1 METPVLSPL
10 DRNYEAF
17 RRLLARSEVHLRRN
31 RYRDAAACAQVAAQ
45 FAWMNHCG
53 VFSSRELE
61 EILLEIG
68 RLLPP
73 LQAPLHRKGASTRV
87 LHVATQAYQTG
98 GSTQYIASWIDQ
110 DADRRHEI
118 CLTRQLSVPVPDKLT
133 ARVSGRVTLA
143 RLDGRRGGLLG
154 RAAALR
160 RHAANADVVLI
171 HTHPGD
177 VLPVLALG
185 GQPSAPPLVYVNQ
198 ADHVFWVGVS
208 IAHTLLNM
216 RSSGAVLAAERRG
229 VEPSRSIIAMRPLQF
244 EGRTVSREVAKE
256 RLGLDPTAVLVLT
269 AADETKYRPIAPPSL
284 LDIVLPVF
292 CDNPKAVLLAAG
304 PRPEAEWLEAENR
317 SAGRIRAL
325 GQVSDVTALHQ
336 AADVYLDSFPFSSL
350 TSLLE
355 SASLG
360 NPAVTYRGH
369 PDDCAV
375 LGADTAGVDQLLLK
389 PRTPHDVR
397 EDLRLLIDDATGRRA
412 RGEELRRVIAE
423 SHSGRGWRAEADR
436 VYAAAAASAPNVR
449 AWSTVRHDGLF
460 DELVRLVVSR
470 SPHSR
475 GVAGALKESLGLLPL
490 GERAS
495 AITALRRHRAQVR
508 ATDVLSDRSRVALIR
523 LRNSLLSSAPGS

>member
-1 METPVLSPL
+1 MGTAALSPL

-17 RRLLARSEVHLRRN
+17 RRLLARSTGHLKRR
-31 RYRDAAACAQVAAQ
+31 RYGDAAGCAQVAAQ

-61 EILLEIG
+61 ELLLEIG
-68 RLLPP
+68 GLLPQM
-73 LQAPLHRKGASTRV
+73 QAPPRRKGAPTRV
-87 LHVATQAYQTG
+87 LHIATQVYLTG

-110 DADRRHEI
+110 DADRQHDI
-118 CLTRQLSVPVPDKLT
+118 CLTRQLSVPVPEKLT
-133 ARVSGRVTLA
+133 GRVSERVTLA
-143 RLDGRRGGLLG
+143 RVDGWRGGILG

-160 RHAANADVVLI
+160 RYAANADVVLL
-171 HTHPGD
+171 HTHPSD
-177 VLPVLALG
+177 ILPVLAFG
-185 GQPSAPPLVYVNQ
+185 GQRATPPLVYVNQ

-208 IAHTLLNM
+208 VAQTLVNM
-216 RSSGAVLAAERRG
+216 RTSGATLAIERRG
-229 VEPSRSIIAMRPLQF
+229 VEPSRSVIAMRPLQF
-244 EGRTVSREVAKE
+244 EGRTMSRETAKE
-256 RLGLDPTAVLVLT
+256 RLGLDPTSVLLLT

-292 CDNPKAVLLAAG
+292 REQPTAVLLAAG
-304 PRPEAEWLEAENR
+304 PRPEGEWLEAEHR
-317 SAGRIRAL
+317 TSGRIRAL
-325 GQVSDVTALHQ
+325 GQVSDMSALHQ

-375 LGADTAGVDQLLLK
+375 LGADTAGVDGLLLR
-389 PRTPHDVR
+389 PGTPEDVR
-397 EDLRLLIDDATGRRA
+397 RDIRLLIDDPAGRQA
-412 RGEELRRVIAE
+412 RGEELQQVIGE
-423 SHSGRGWRAEADR
+423 SHSGRGWRAEAER
-436 VYAAAAASAPNVR
+436 VYAAACAAAPDVR
-449 AWSTVRHDGLF
+449 AWSTVREDGLF

-475 GVAGALKESLGLLPL
+475 GIAGALKESLGLLAV

-495 AITALRRHRAQVR
+495 AIAALRRHRARVR
-508 ATDVLSDRSRVALIR
+508 ATDVLSDRSRVALVR
-523 LRNSLLSSAPGS
+523 LRSSLF